1 MIFLITFGSLV
12 VVAILGTIGTF
23 LFYLVYRTFR
33 KAQEAETFSEKEP
46 TETAKEIESGQ
57 TF

>member
-1 MIFLITFGSLV
+1 M
-12 VVAILGTIGTF
+12 
-23 LFYLVYRTFR
+23 FR
-33 KAQEAETFSEKEP
+33 KAQETETFSEKEP